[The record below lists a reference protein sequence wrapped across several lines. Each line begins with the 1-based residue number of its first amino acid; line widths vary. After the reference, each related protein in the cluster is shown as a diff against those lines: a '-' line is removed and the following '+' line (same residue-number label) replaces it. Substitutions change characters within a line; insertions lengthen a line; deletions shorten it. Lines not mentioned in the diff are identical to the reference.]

1 MEQNQKC
8 DHLPKIYLADAL
20 NDCIIQSTHIEDY
33 PSNVSEINMPIILKK
48 HQKIYFLYTQEE
60 SELIELESSFC
71 YKLEF

>member
-1 MEQNQKC
+1 MEENGKC

-33 PSNVSEINMPIILKK
+33 SSNVSEINRPIKK
-48 HQKIYFLYTQEE
+48 KNHQKIYFLYTQEE